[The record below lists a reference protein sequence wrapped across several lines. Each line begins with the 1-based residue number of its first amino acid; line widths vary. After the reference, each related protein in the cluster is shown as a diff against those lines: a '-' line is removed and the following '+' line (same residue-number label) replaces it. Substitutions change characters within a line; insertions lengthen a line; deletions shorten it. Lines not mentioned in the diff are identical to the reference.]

1 MTNPRTIARIA
12 ARIQE
17 RAAYC
22 LQFEIRD
29 PRASFV
35 TITRVELSND
45 LGIATIH
52 YSVLGDEGDRSKAAH
67 MLDHAVGF
75 VQRQVARVLHMR
87 RVPNLRFAYDDSIEH
102 AAAMDR
108 LIREARDRDRRIDST
123 LAEREANEARIAAE
137 DEAREVAAREAARR
151 AERIADGEIED
162 DTLEGEVVE
171 DDDADPERSA
181 SAPNDRDDAQ
191 PGRARESR

>member
-1 MTNPRTIARIA
+1 MTNPRTIARLA
-12 ARIQE
+12 SRIQE

-29 PRASFV
+29 PRATFV

-67 MLDHAVGF
+67 MLDHAVGY
-75 VQRQVARVLHMR
+75 VQRQVARVLHIR

-137 DEAREVAAREAARR
+137 DDAREVAAREAVRR
-151 AERIADGEIED
+151 AERIEDGEIED
-162 DTLEGEVVE
+162 DTLATDLEAEVETEG
-171 DDDADPERSA
+171 DDSHQSEASDPRTSRE
-181 SAPNDRDDAQ
+181 DAQ
-191 PGRARESR
+191 S

>member
-12 ARIQE
+12 SRIQE

-29 PRASFV
+29 PRATFV

-67 MLDHAVGF
+67 MLDHAVGY

-137 DEAREVAAREAARR
+137 DEARETAEREAVRR

-162 DTLEGEVVE
+162 DSLEDGEV
-171 DDDADPERSA
+171 DDADPPPDPA
-181 SAPNDRDDAQ
+181 APNGSDNAR
-191 PGRARESR
+191 PGRTRESR

>member
-12 ARIQE
+12 SRIQE

-22 LQFEIRD
+22 IQFEIRD
-29 PRASFV
+29 PRATFV
-35 TITRVELSND
+35 TITRVEMSND

-137 DEAREVAAREAARR
+137 DDAREVAAREAVRR
-151 AERIADGEIED
+151 AERIEDGEIED
-162 DTLEGEVVE
+162 DTLATDLEAEVETEG
-171 DDDADPERSA
+171 DDSHQSEASDPRTSRE
-181 SAPNDRDDAQ
+181 DAQ
-191 PGRARESR
+191 S

>member
-12 ARIQE
+12 SRIQE

-22 LQFEIRD
+22 IQFEIRD
-29 PRASFV
+29 PRATFV

-137 DEAREVAAREAARR
+137 DDAREVAAREAVRR
-151 AERIADGEIED
+151 AERIEDGEIED
-162 DTLEGEVVE
+162 DTLATDLEAEVETEG
-171 DDDADPERSA
+171 DDSHQSEASDPRTSRE
-181 SAPNDRDDAQ
+181 DAQ
-191 PGRARESR
+191 S